1 MKSIRKKICENKDY
15 FFIFFFLCYNVY
27 VIVMKKSSKK
37 RKRKI
42 SIFKIVGLL
51 LFIISIILCIM
62 VKSLDILPE
71 KYFIA
76 ILIFLFVVNVVL
88 DYFLFRK
95 KVKKKKKI
103 IALCISILFIILS
116 FFPLFY
122 IGRTANFMES
132 IVACDYKLENYS
144 VVVLKSSEYK
154 DVDDIK
160 ELSVGIYENT
170 DGINKAK
177 KELLNK
183 VDVTFENYDDL
194 DNIKKD
200 LMDGKVNVLL
210 LEDSILSMMKED
222 SPEFEEAI
230 KVIYTFKIKIKSSNE
245 AKDVDVVLDSFN
257 IYITG
262 IDTYGDISSV
272 SRSDVNIVMTVN
284 PKTKQVLLTSIPRDY
299 YVELHGKKG
308 SRDKLTH
315 AGIYGTDMSIGTI
328 EDLLGIEINY
338 YFKVNFTSFVDIIN
352 ALGGIEAYSKYSFTS
367 IDGYK
372 YSEGYNKMNGEE
384 ALSFARERKAFSEGD
399 RQRGA
404 DQQAVIEAVIKK
416 MSNKSIIS
424 KYNSLLNSIEGK
436 FQTNMSPEKIKSL
449 VKMQLDDMASWNVTS
464 ISLDGSNGMGITYSG
479 GNQQLYVMIPNWDT
493 VDEAS
498 STIKAVLD
506 GKKLDESFK
515 PDKTTSTRVMKN
527 YSGSDNYVKK
537 TEDKEDNKKEDDK
550 KEEEIEQNSIDNDII
565 EDDSSDEKVIEINVS
580 KDSDNNN
587 EKSLDNKG
595 DKKSDDPKDDLDNN
609 NDNKIDDDVEN
620 KEIVNNNDD
629 NSQTDNDTNE
639 A

>member
-1 MKSIRKKICENKDY
+1 
-15 FFIFFFLCYNVY
+15 
-27 VIVMKKSSKK
+27 
-37 RKRKI
+37 
-42 SIFKIVGLL
+42 
-51 LFIISIILCIM
+51 M

-76 ILIFLFVVNVVL
+76 ILIFLFVVNVIL

-245 AKDVDVVLDSFN
+245 AKDVNVVLDSFN

-449 VKMQLDDMASWNVTS
+449 VKMQLDDLASWNVTS

-537 TEDKEDNKKEDDK
+537 TEEKEDNKKADDK

-565 EDDSSDEKVIEINVS
+565 EEDSPDEKVIEINVS

-609 NDNKIDDDVEN
+609 DDNKMDYDVEN

>member
-1 MKSIRKKICENKDY
+1 
-15 FFIFFFLCYNVY
+15 
-27 VIVMKKSSKK
+27 
-37 RKRKI
+37 
-42 SIFKIVGLL
+42 
-51 LFIISIILCIM
+51 M

-76 ILIFLFVVNVVL
+76 ILIFLFVVNVIL

-200 LMDGKVNVLL
+200 LMDGKANVLL

-245 AKDVDVVLDSFN
+245 AKDVNVVLDSFN

-609 NDNKIDDDVEN
+609 DDNKKDDGVEN

>member
-1 MKSIRKKICENKDY
+1 
-15 FFIFFFLCYNVY
+15 
-27 VIVMKKSSKK
+27 
-37 RKRKI
+37 
-42 SIFKIVGLL
+42 
-51 LFIISIILCIM
+51 M

-76 ILIFLFVVNVVL
+76 ILIFLFVVNVIL

-245 AKDVDVVLDSFN
+245 AKDVNVVLDSFN

-449 VKMQLDDMASWNVTS
+449 VKMQLDDLASWNVTS

-537 TEDKEDNKKEDDK
+537 TEEKEDNKKEDDK

-565 EDDSSDEKVIEINVS
+565 EEDSPDEKVIEINVS

-609 NDNKIDDDVEN
+609 DDNKMDYDVEN

>member
-1 MKSIRKKICENKDY
+1 
-15 FFIFFFLCYNVY
+15 
-27 VIVMKKSSKK
+27 MKKSSKK

-76 ILIFLFVVNVVL
+76 ILIFLFVVNVIL

-245 AKDVDVVLDSFN
+245 AKDVNVVLDSFN

-449 VKMQLDDMASWNVTS
+449 VKMQLDDLASWNVTS

-537 TEDKEDNKKEDDK
+537 TEEKEDNKKADDK

-565 EDDSSDEKVIEINVS
+565 EEDSPDEKVIEINVS

-609 NDNKIDDDVEN
+609 DDNKMDYDVEN

>member
-132 IVACDYKLENYS
+132 IVAADYKLENYS